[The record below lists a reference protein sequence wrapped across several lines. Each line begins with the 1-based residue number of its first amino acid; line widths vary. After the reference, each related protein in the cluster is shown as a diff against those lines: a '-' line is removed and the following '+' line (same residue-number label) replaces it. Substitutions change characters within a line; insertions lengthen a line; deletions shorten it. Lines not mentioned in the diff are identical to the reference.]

1 MYQASIEMSWAKW
14 NREALEL
21 CTLFTLRCTKQAM
34 EKATAG
40 GDPILLPTICIVE
53 ATYLVEKNRIQ
64 TEALARLEH
73 AVGIPDSFVQPV
85 ALTAEIVVALKKIS
99 RNSVPNMPDRIIAAT
114 ALALAL
120 PLVTRDGKIR
130 AWGIGT
136 IW

>member
-1 MYQASIEMSWAKW
+1 MSSVVSDTHTILWYLASDPRLS
-14 NREALEL
+14 
-21 CTLFTLRCTKQAM
+21 LRAKQAM
-34 EKATAG
+34 EETTDG

-73 AVGIPDSFVQPV
+73 AVSSPDSFVEPV
-85 ALTAEIVVALKKIS
+85 SLTAEIAVALKKIPRS
-99 RNSVPNMPDRIIAAT
+99 SVPDMPDRIIAAT
-114 ALALAL
+114 ALALGL

-130 AWGIGT
+130 ASGIDT